1 MSRTN
6 TAAPLP
12 VIALVGRVN
21 VGKSTLFNK
30 LIEEQKAIVSDVAGT
45 TRTSNEGIV
54 LWRGEEIKLID
65 TGGLTFDE
73 TVVLE
78 EDIIKQS
85 ERAIKEADVIVFVTD
100 GRVGILP
107 QELELAK
114 RLRKKGKPILL
125 VANKIDNS
133 KALKEFEMNVWM
145 KLGLGAPFLISAS
158 SGKNLGDLLDTIF
171 ATLDQIGKKPVSASN
186 EDEGE
191 ELVEQAE
198 EETDEETLD
207 LRLDRTINISLI
219 GKPNV
224 GKSSLFNKL
233 IGEDRVIVSD
243 MPHTTREPF
252 DTHVA
257 YEHEQDAET
266 KTQDIRFIDTAGI
279 RRKAKVDGAL
289 EQIGISKSIQSIEES
304 DIILFVLDG
313 NEPISSQDKQLGG
326 LLEKRAKSV
335 IILINKWD
343 LTDDNSDTRR
353 NEVKRMIM
361 AEFPHLSFAEVLFVS
376 GLTGYRVHQIFPVI
390 MHVWRARHTVIPV
403 KALEFFLKESVKQ
416 HRPSR
421 GKGTRF
427 PEILG
432 IRQLGTAPPVIEL
445 FIKYRTSLH
454 RSYLHFIENRL
465 REQFDLTGTPVIMK
479 LRKQKR

>member
-1 MSRTN
+1 MNRTQ
-6 TAAPLP
+6 TQSSLP
-12 VIALVGRVN
+12 VVALVGRVN

-30 LIEEQKAIVSDVAGT
+30 LIEENKAIVSDVAGT

-73 TVVLE
+73 TVPLE

-85 ERAIKEADVIVFVTD
+85 ERAVKEADVILFVTD
-100 GRVGILP
+100 GKAGILP
-107 QELELAK
+107 QEIELAK
-114 RLRKKGKPILL
+114 RLRKSSKPILL
-125 VANKIDNS
+125 IANKLDN
-133 KALKEFEMNVWM
+133 ARVTQQFEVNEWM
-145 KLGLGAPFLISAS
+145 KLGLGAPFLIAAA
-158 SGKNLGDLLDTIF
+158 SGKNLGDLLDKIYRILETV
-171 ATLDQIGKKPVSASN
+171 GKKPQS
-186 EDEGE
+186 E
-191 ELVEQAE
+191 EIEEVFPDE
-198 EETDEETLD
+198 EEIIEPEDFRNLN
-207 LRLDRTINISLI
+207 RTINISLI

-252 DTHVA
+252 DTLMT
-257 YEHEQDAET
+257 YEYEEGEET
-266 KTQDIRFIDTAGI
+266 KQQAIQFVDTAGI
-279 RRKAKVDGAL
+279 RRKAKVGEGL
-289 EQIGISKSIQSIEES
+289 EQIGISKSIQSIEAS

-390 MHVWRARHTVIPV
+390 MQVWQARHLVIPV
-403 KALEFFLKESVKQ
+403 KTLEFFLKQSVSQ
-416 HRPSR
+416 HRPAR

-454 RSYLHFIENRL
+454 RSYLHFLENRL